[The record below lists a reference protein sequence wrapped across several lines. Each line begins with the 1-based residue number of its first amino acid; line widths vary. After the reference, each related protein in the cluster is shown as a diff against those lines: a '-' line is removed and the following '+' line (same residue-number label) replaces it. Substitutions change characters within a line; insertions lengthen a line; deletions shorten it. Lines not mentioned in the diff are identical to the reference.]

1 MKKLLLPLLFW
12 QLSATAQTGLWL
24 DAGVQKNWNKKL
36 TSEFNLGN
44 RRNLGKGFDRLF
56 LDMSHQYEIYDGI
69 QLEGAY
75 RFVSNEKGNQFVLQ
89 RDLLVHR
96 FQLGF
101 KIDVLDLLDVGPKRL
116 SLSWSSTQQWSFQL
130 NQTTSSIWRNK
141 LSLGY
146 DVKNFPLSPCMSA
159 EHFYRWNA
167 SVVYTPTDVIVS
179 GATTQWRYFFG
190 AAIELPEHHDLK
202 LQVGFRIRAN
212 GTQPL
217 TRISYCYQ
225 F

>member
-1 MKKLLLPLLFW
+1 MKKLILPLLFW

-36 TSEFNLGN
+36 CSEFNLGN

-69 QLEGAY
+69 LLEGAY
-75 RFVSNEKGNQFVLQ
+75 RFVSNEKGNKFVLQ

>member
-1 MKKLLLPLLFW
+1 MKKLFIPLLFL
-12 QLSATAQTGLWL
+12 QLNTFAQTGLWS
-24 DAGVQKNWNKKL
+24 DAGVQKNWNKKFS
-36 TSEFNLGN
+36 SEFTIGY

-56 LDMSHQYEIYDGI
+56 LDVSQQFQIYDGI

-75 RFVSNEKGNQFVLQ
+75 RFVSNEKGDQLALQ
-89 RDLLVHR
+89 RDLFAHR
-96 FQLGF
+96 FQIGF
-101 KIDVLDLLDVGPKRL
+101 KINVFDLLDAGLKRL
-116 SLSWSSTQQWSFQL
+116 TLNWSSTQQWGFQL
-130 NQTTSSIWRNK
+130 DQQTSSLWRNK

-146 DVKNFPLSPCMSA
+146 DIKNFPLSPCMSA

-167 SVVYTPTDVIVS
+167 TVINTPTGVLVS

-190 AAIELPEHHDLK
+190 AAVELPKHHDLK

>member
-1 MKKLLLPLLFW
+1 MKKLFIPLLFL
-12 QLSATAQTGLWL
+12 QLNTFAQTGFWL
-24 DAGVQKNWNKKL
+24 DAGVQKNWNKKFS
-36 TSEFNLGN
+36 SEFTIGN

-56 LDMSHQYEIYDGI
+56 IDVSQQFQIYDGI

-75 RFVSNEKGNQFVLQ
+75 RFVSNEQGNQFTLQ
-89 RDLLVHR
+89 RDLFAHR
-96 FQLGF
+96 FQFGF
-101 KIDVLDLLDVGPKRL
+101 KINVLDLLDAGPKRL
-116 SLSWSSTQQWSFQL
+116 TLNWSSTQQWGLQL
-130 NQTTSSIWRNK
+130 NEQTSSLWRNK

-146 DVKNFPLSPCMSA
+146 DIKNFPLSPCMSA

-167 SVVYTPTDVIVS
+167 SVINAPTGVLVS

-190 AAIELPEHHDLK
+190 AAAELPKHHDLK